1 MHAALP
7 ALYRFRGSK
16 YSRLL
21 GAKLGGL
28 KGQISSD
35 RVTETEG
42 SQPSINCNVA
52 KFSSQNR
59 AGPSPLVLLAV
70 PHLRALGR
78 SEDPEVRDTMLGGE
92 GLRRS

>member
-1 MHAALP
+1 MYMHAALP

-42 SQPSINCNVA
+42 SQPRINCNVA
-52 KFSSQNR
+52 KFSTR
-59 AGPSPLVLLAV
+59 GPSPLVLLAV